1 MMNLQS
7 SIKILRSDSQNQLA
21 WNYLMKRMNGQIVYQ
36 ISHHLKAL
44 NMEKEDLKQEIGI
57 FLLDRIIPRPSL
69 RNRNN
74 NGIRKEIDITKSE
87 GQIYNCLCFEINNF
101 VLRKINKNITNKDT
115 KISFKDDNGKFYK
128 DLNNKK
134 ITLYLKWDKEK
145 KQFYFIDKKR
155 YIYLDLNIKRDNVIN
170 KNPLSTNYFELT
182 DKHEDHC
189 DENKYDK
196 FLYENRLYT
205 DNKNHDSY
213 KEIEFEI
220 NNTFKNSDEV
230 QKILNYILEHD
241 YKQGRNFVRSQE
253 ANKICNKKIK
263 PILQQIYG
271 LGTNKRSYRK
281 K

>member
-1 MMNLQS
+1 MNLQS

-115 KISFKDDNGKFYK
+115 KISFKDSNDKFYK

-145 KQFYFIDKKR
+145 KQFYFIE
-155 YIYLDLNIKRDNVIN
+155 YQLYQ
-170 KNPLSTNYFELT
+170 YEL
-182 DKHEDHC
+182 
-189 DENKYDK
+189 
-196 FLYENRLYT
+196 
-205 DNKNHDSY
+205 
-213 KEIEFEI
+213 
-220 NNTFKNSDEV
+220 
-230 QKILNYILEHD
+230 
-241 YKQGRNFVRSQE
+241 
-253 ANKICNKKIK
+253 
-263 PILQQIYG
+263 
-271 LGTNKRSYRK
+271 
-281 K
+281 

>member
-1 MMNLQS
+1 MNLQS

-196 FLYENRLYT
+196 FLYDNRLYT

-213 KEIEFEI
+213 KEIECEI
-220 NNTFKNSDEV
+220 DNTFKDSDEA

-253 ANKICNKKIK
+253 VNKICNKKIK

-271 LGTNKRSYRK
+271 LGTNKRSYRTK
-281 K
+281 

>member
-1 MMNLQS
+1 MNLQS

-196 FLYENRLYT
+196 FLYDNRLYT

-220 NNTFKNSDEV
+220 DNTFKDSDEA

>member
-1 MMNLQS
+1 MNLQS

-115 KISFKDDNGKFYK
+115 KISFKDSNDKFYK

-196 FLYENRLYT
+196 FLYDNRLYT

-220 NNTFKNSDEV
+220 DNTFKDSDEA